1 MRPTSLLLPL
11 CLFLSLGAA
20 AQGIQTEFGK
30 NRVQYGRD
38 FDEWVFYE
46 SQNFIT
52 YWYGEGR
59 MVGQA
64 ASMIAEAEH
73 DDIQRLLEH
82 RVNDKIE
89 IIVYVDLSDLKQSN
103 IGTEDAF
110 TNATGRTKIFGN
122 KIFVY
127 FNGSHADLR
136 RQIRE
141 GIAGVYL
148 ESMML
153 GANLQEYVQNSILFN
168 MPAWF
173 RDGLIAYAGAGWDTQ
188 ADDRLRTLFA
198 NPRLGDFEDF
208 LKEDPVLAGRAFWHY
223 LSLQYGRAAVAN
235 ILYIARIYRDVGEG
249 MLYVLGTP
257 YPTVAEGWYNHFRER
272 YDSERS
278 QFDPE
283 PSERIALRNRRN
295 DPLTRLAVCPDGK
308 RLAYVLNRIG
318 RVRVYVQDL
327 ESGKRKKAFGYGF
340 RNGIQET
347 DYQYPHI
354 AWHPSGRILAVLYE
368 RRDKLHLV
376 QLDLDTGKEEHQ
388 VLAPIYQR
396 VYSMHYYDNQR
407 LLLTGATSGL
417 SDVMLYHIPTRQSE
431 RVTQDLWDETDA
443 RPFTFRGS
451 KGILFLSNRPEPV
464 LAQEK
469 LDSVLPVGKPDL
481 FFLDHEAKSGR
492 LVRVSRTPAAAESQ
506 PEMLDA
512 KWFTWLSDMSG
523 VNNRYIGYLDSVIIR
538 TDRMYRLPG
547 GELLRISGD
556 STDLVPAP
564 EQADSSWTVPVWDI
578 WAFGYPAGN
587 AGTHILLQSFGAG
600 ASRGAEL
607 RRVGD
612 RYTLYPV
619 ALDTARLVRPARTR
633 LMAPA
638 APKKAAPPVPETPAL
653 AHPPKDTVVYYFR
666 SRFDYPAHELG
677 RIAGQD
683 REKPEGE
690 ADKAEEAETM
700 RPEDSA
706 GILLP
711 LPPQAD
717 STLPKP
723 GMERFVTSRII
734 PSRLRFRLD
743 EVTNR
748 FDNSL
753 LFGGLDNF
761 AGRRFLNLDESGP
774 RFVPPPTGL
783 LVKAVVKDLF
793 EDYVLEG
800 GFRLPTNFR
809 GSEFFLTFADRKHR
823 WDKVYGIYRGDWSS
837 VFELNANVFA
847 APSYLLPPGLGGPG
861 TPPQFKV
868 RMQSTI
874 GQVQWRYPLD
884 IFRSLRLRTTLRNDR
899 YFWSALETST
909 LAFPAVNEQR
919 LGLRAE
925 YVFDNTLPIAINTL
939 NGLRANFYAEAMH
952 GFRLQPDPFA
962 FDLDRGSTGVVGA
975 DVRWYLPLLK
985 HSVLA
990 LRFNGASSF
999 GRQRML
1005 FYLGG
1010 VDNWLLPRFNT
1021 DIPVPGND
1029 YIFQT
1034 LAANLRGFR
1043 YNIRNGS
1050 SFVLGNAELRVPL
1063 FRHLFPRTKSNF
1075 FRNMQLTGFFD
1086 AGTAWEGL
1094 SPWSDENPL
1103 NIITLENPPS
1113 VLLKVKYFRDP
1124 LVAGYGV
1131 GLRTVLF
1138 GYLVKLD
1145 YAWGIETRKV
1155 QDPILYLSMGL
1166 DF

>member
-1 MRPTSLLLPL
+1 VRPISLLLPL

-168 MPAWF
+168 MPTWF

-376 QLDLDTGKEEHQ
+376 QLDLDTGKERGPDPRRAQDVRHQ
-388 VLAPIYQR
+388 RAIARPQLHEPERGWSPHLLPGVDAPR
-396 VYSMHYYDNQR
+396 
-407 LLLTGATSGL
+407 
-417 SDVMLYHIPTRQSE
+417 
-431 RVTQDLWDETDA
+431 TDA
-443 RPFTFRGS
+443 FAEHLRDLRRSDEVAFWPEW
-451 KGILFLSNRPEPV
+451 FLLRIIGLRVAAGGDQEELLDTHRPV
-464 LAQEK
+464 LADLC
-469 LDSVLPVGKPDL
+469 LDETL
-481 FFLDHEAKSGR
+481 
-492 LVRVSRTPAAAESQ
+492 
-506 PEMLDA
+506 
-512 KWFTWLSDMSG
+512 
-523 VNNRYIGYLDSVIIR
+523 
-538 TDRMYRLPG
+538 
-547 GELLRISGD
+547 
-556 STDLVPAP
+556 DLVHGV
-564 EQADSSWTVPVWDI
+564 S
-578 WAFGYPAGN
+578 
-587 AGTHILLQSFGAG
+587 
-600 ASRGAEL
+600 
-607 RRVGD
+607 
-612 RYTLYPV
+612 
-619 ALDTARLVRPARTR
+619 
-633 LMAPA
+633 
-638 APKKAAPPVPETPAL
+638 
-653 AHPPKDTVVYYFR
+653 
-666 SRFDYPAHELG
+666 
-677 RIAGQD
+677 
-683 REKPEGE
+683 
-690 ADKAEEAETM
+690 
-700 RPEDSA
+700 SA
-706 GILLP
+706 GP
-711 LPPQAD
+711 
-717 STLPKP
+717 
-723 GMERFVTSRII
+723 
-734 PSRLRFRLD
+734 FR
-743 EVTNR
+743 
-748 FDNSL
+748 
-753 LFGGLDNF
+753 
-761 AGRRFLNLDESGP
+761 
-774 RFVPPPTGL
+774 
-783 LVKAVVKDLF
+783 
-793 EDYVLEG
+793 
-800 GFRLPTNFR
+800 
-809 GSEFFLTFADRKHR
+809 
-823 WDKVYGIYRGDWSS
+823 
-837 VFELNANVFA
+837 
-847 APSYLLPPGLGGPG
+847 
-861 TPPQFKV
+861 
-868 RMQSTI
+868 
-874 GQVQWRYPLD
+874 
-884 IFRSLRLRTTLRNDR
+884 
-899 YFWSALETST
+899 
-909 LAFPAVNEQR
+909 
-919 LGLRAE
+919 
-925 YVFDNTLPIAINTL
+925 
-939 NGLRANFYAEAMH
+939 
-952 GFRLQPDPFA
+952 
-962 FDLDRGSTGVVGA
+962 
-975 DVRWYLPLLK
+975 
-985 HSVLA
+985 
-990 LRFNGASSF
+990 
-999 GRQRML
+999 
-1005 FYLGG
+1005 
-1010 VDNWLLPRFNT
+1010 
-1021 DIPVPGND
+1021 
-1029 YIFQT
+1029 
-1034 LAANLRGFR
+1034 
-1043 YNIRNGS
+1043 
-1050 SFVLGNAELRVPL
+1050 
-1063 FRHLFPRTKSNF
+1063 
-1075 FRNMQLTGFFD
+1075 
-1086 AGTAWEGL
+1086 
-1094 SPWSDENPL
+1094 
-1103 NIITLENPPS
+1103 
-1113 VLLKVKYFRDP
+1113 
-1124 LVAGYGV
+1124 
-1131 GLRTVLF
+1131 
-1138 GYLVKLD
+1138 
-1145 YAWGIETRKV
+1145 
-1155 QDPILYLSMGL
+1155 
-1166 DF
+1166 